1 MNVLIKYS
9 FFRKINEFDLIEKC
23 KKCNCFVKLNRMS
36 IPEIEPIKYTF
47 ELIPKIEVTDEGLV
61 MKEYVFEIIQSI

>member
-1 MNVLIKYS
+1 
-9 FFRKINEFDLIEKC
+9 
-23 KKCNCFVKLNRMS
+23 MS